1 MGKKEA
7 YIQNVG
13 HASSISINF
22 LPSILE
28 QLIMVLILEGSINAD
43 AIKN

>member
-1 MGKKEA
+1 MKKKKA

-28 QLIMVLILEGSINAD
+28 QLIMILILEDSINED
-43 AIKN
+43 AIKK